1 VWSVNPQVVSS
12 CCRKK
17 HRHQCMSNRESQ
29 PTHWVASSGG
39 ARTLLLVD
47 IGQRRMDHLSWVKE
61 VAMPETLKGEVP
73 ADVIGAAIMVG
84 RNALSKKFL

>member
-1 VWSVNPQVVSS
+1 
-12 CCRKK
+12 
-17 HRHQCMSNRESQ
+17 
-29 PTHWVASSGG
+29 
-39 ARTLLLVD
+39 
-47 IGQRRMDHLSWVKE
+47 MDHLSWVKE